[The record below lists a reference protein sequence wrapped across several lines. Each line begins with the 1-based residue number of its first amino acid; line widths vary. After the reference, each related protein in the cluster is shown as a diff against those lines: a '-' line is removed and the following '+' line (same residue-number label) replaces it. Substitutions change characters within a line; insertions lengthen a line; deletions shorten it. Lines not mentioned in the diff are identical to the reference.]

1 MNLVPDQT
9 RDGVDECP
17 HGAAGLGLR
26 GGQIQRPGQRR
37 AQRMS

>member
-26 GGQIQRPGQRR
+26 GGSVQVSGGLNG
-37 AQRMS
+37 MS